1 MHVWKE
7 LDTTVTARLAAA
19 SEGERAVF
27 ATGVAERLLRAHETL
42 PPEARRPFTVGL
54 RPLLDAVWA
63 GALGDASAFTDVKQA
78 VGAHYLSDYFH
89 NYGQDGPGDADEHAA
104 AAVLCAAETYLHGYA
119 DFAVRAGGRAVEA
132 VGSAGG
138 YGGYGGEQGPA
149 GPGRRH
155 DPGYDAYDASEG
167 YADDPE
173 EALAEEVRR
182 QLRDLDLI
190 AVHAD
195 ALRRARFGLAPAG
208 TDRLREALR
217 GPLSRPDDLP

>member
-63 GALGDASAFTDVKQA
+63 GVLGDASAFTDVKQA

-89 NYGQDGPGDADEHAA
+89 NHGQDGPDDADEHAA
-104 AAVLCAAETYLHGYA
+104 AAVLCAAQTYLHGCA

-138 YGGYGGEQGPA
+138 Y
-149 GPGRRH
+149 
-155 DPGYDAYDASEG
+155 EG

-195 ALRRARFGLAPAG
+195 ALRRARFGLAHAD